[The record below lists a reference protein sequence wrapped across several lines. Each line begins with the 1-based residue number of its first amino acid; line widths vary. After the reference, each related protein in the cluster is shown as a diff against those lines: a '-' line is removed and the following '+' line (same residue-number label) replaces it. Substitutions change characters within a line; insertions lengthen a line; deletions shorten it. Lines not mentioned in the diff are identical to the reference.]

1 MQVLKYKLFKSTE
14 EFEQFQRNNKIG
26 ITQIQPMFQELKTN
40 EKEGTAKLDLNIF
53 VVYFDKK
60 EMIKEF
66 CD

>member
-1 MQVLKYKLFKSTE
+1 MQVLKYKLFKTTE
-14 EFEQFQRNNKIG
+14 KFEQFQKENKIG
-26 ITQIQPMFQELKTN
+26 ITQIQPMIQEFKTDD
-40 EKEGTAKLDLNIF
+40 KSGTATLDLNIF